1 MSQQPRTDSAGR
13 QGKREAAPPGLTVA
27 VTGPTG
33 SIGIALLRALERDA
47 SVERVIGM
55 ARRPFRPEELGLT
68 KTEYRQ
74 GDILDRGSVE
84 SIVKGADV
92 VVHLAFLIFGS
103 PDEAHEVNLK
113 GSRNVFEAALEHG
126 ARRLVYTSSVAAY
139 GYHEDN
145 PDLLTEDVPARGTP
159 EHYYSAHKADLE
171 EMLANVSAPFDTD
184 VYVFRPCI
192 VAGPT
197 ALDLVERIPY
207 VQLSERI
214 PDPVK
219 KLVGTIPL
227 LRPVIPDPGIPIQL
241 VHEDDVADALVAA
254 VNGEGEPGVYNL
266 AAEGEISV
274 SDIAHALGWYAI
286 PIPELAVDAT
296 ARIISRLPMM
306 PASASWVHAVRV
318 PVLMD
323 CTKAR
328 MKLGWTPRHDAMD
341 TLAATVHAAREQ
353 GLVPWRP
360 R

>member
-1 MSQQPRTDSAGR
+1 MDDP
-13 QGKREAAPPGLTVA
+13 QGAPSKLTVA

-33 SIGIALLRALERDA
+33 SIGIALLRALERDKTI
-47 SVERVIGM
+47 ERVIGM
-55 ARRPFRPEELGLT
+55 ARRPFDPIELGLN

-74 GDILDRGSVE
+74 GDILDRGSVD
-84 SIVKGADV
+84 SIVKEADV

-103 PDEAHEVNLK
+103 PDEAHEVNLR
-113 GSRNVFEAALEHG
+113 GSRNVFEAALESG

-145 PDLLTEDVPARGTP
+145 PELLTEDVPARGSP
-159 EHYYSAHKADLE
+159 EHYYSAHKAELE
-171 EMLANVSAPFDTD
+171 QLLDDVSGPYDTD
-184 VYVFRPCI
+184 VFVFRPCI

-197 ALDLVERIPY
+197 ALDLIERIPY

-227 LRPVIPDPGIPIQL
+227 LRPVVPDPGIPLQL
-241 VHEDDVADALVAA
+241 VHENDVASALLLAIK
-254 VNGEGEPGVYNL
+254 GEGEPGVYNL

-274 SDIAHALGWYAI
+274 TDIAHALGWYAI

-296 ARIISRLPMM
+296 ARIVSRLPIL

-328 MKLGWTPRHDAMD
+328 MKLGWAPESDAMD
-341 TLAATVHAAREQ
+341 TLAETVYAARAK
-353 GLVPWRP
+353 GLLPWRP
-360 R
+360 RTPDS